1 MVNTPNRETSRKPA
15 SKASAR
21 PAGAA
26 AGKLRNPEEDP
37 EGSKTGLRVKTKAL
51 LDRIEGTGQE
61 PTGFSYY
68 LILGSAF
75 ALTAIGLLMVLSSSA
90 VESIADGESPFELFV
105 KQGIF
110 AVIGLVLM
118 LLLSRLNVPTFKKLG
133 WPALALALAL
143 LVLVFTPL
151 GIDVNGNRNWI
162 QLGPGVTAQPSE
174 AAKLAL
180 GLWMACVLVR
190 KGPLL
195 GEWKHAVVPVLPVGG
210 LVILLVLLGND
221 LGTAMIIMLIIAG
234 ALYFAGAR
242 MKLFLVAGGAAV
254 VGVLLLAITSPNRVA
269 RITMWLDQSCEVTTG
284 LNMQSCN
291 GLFALASGGWWG
303 VGLGQSRQKY
313 SWIPEAHN
321 DYIFAIIGEELG
333 LLGTL
338 VVVALFGIL
347 SVAIVR
353 TVMRHDDPFVR
364 IFGGSIMVW
373 IIGQAFLNMGVV
385 TGLLPVVG
393 VPLPFISYG
402 GSALTITLAAV
413 GVLLSF
419 ARPDARAGRNRARKR
434 ARNLAQRKAPE
445 PAGNISK

>member
-1 MVNTPNRETSRKPA
+1 VATIPGTARRPAVRKPA
-15 SKASAR
+15 AR
-21 PAGAA
+21 ESQGVGPAQ
-26 AGKLRNPEEDP
+26 R
-37 EGSKTGLRVKTKAL
+37 GSTPLERLKRL
-51 LDRIEGTGQE
+51 LDLVDGRGRE
-61 PTGFSYY
+61 PSGLTYY
-68 LILGSAF
+68 LILGTTL

-90 VESIADGESPFELFV
+90 VESIAEGESPFGLFL

-110 AVIGLVLM
+110 AVVGVALM
-118 LLLSRLNVPTFKKLG
+118 LLLSRFSVARFKKLA
-133 WPALALALAL
+133 WPAVGLSLLLLLLA
-143 LVLVFTPL
+143 FTPL

-162 QLGPGVTAQPSE
+162 QLGPGLTGQPSE
-174 AAKLAL
+174 AAKLGL
-180 GLWMACVLVR
+180 SLWMASVLAR

-195 GEWKHAVVPVLPVGG
+195 HEWKHVMVPVVPVAG
-210 LVILLVLLGND
+210 LAMLLVMAGND
-221 LGTAMIIMLIIAG
+221 LGTTMIILLIVAGTLFIAG
-234 ALYFAGAR
+234 AP
-242 MKLFLVAGGAAV
+242 MKFFGIAGGAAV
-254 VGVLLLAITSPNRVA
+254 AVVLLLALTNSNRLS
-269 RITMWLDQSCEVTTG
+269 RITMWLDQSCEDTTG

-347 SVAIVR
+347 AIALVR
-353 TVMRHDDPFVR
+353 TVLRQPDPFVR
-364 IFGGSIMVW
+364 ILAGAIMIW
-373 IIGQAFLNMGVV
+373 IIGQAFVNIGVV
-385 TGLLPVVG
+385 TGLLPVIG

-419 ARPDARAGRNRARKR
+419 ARTAPGRDRQGTVRRGLAGALRRAAGGRATG
-434 ARNLAQRKAPE
+434 P
-445 PAGNISK
+445 S

>member
-1 MVNTPNRETSRKPA
+1 MVTTPTRGSSRKPA
-15 SKASAR
+15 SKPAAGNTAASAGGQR
-21 PAGAA
+21 PAAPPREPRAA
-26 AGKLRNPEEDP
+26 WL
-37 EGSKTGLRVKTKAL
+37 VKAKAL
-51 LDRIEGTGQE
+51 LDRADGADRE
-61 PTGFSYY
+61 PSGSSYY
-68 LILGSAF
+68 LILGSAL

-90 VESIADGESPFELFV
+90 VESIAEGASPFDLFM
-105 KQGIF
+105 KQGLF
-110 AVIGLVLM
+110 AAGGIILM
-118 LLLSRLNVPTFKKLG
+118 LVLSRLSIPTYKKLG
-133 WPALALALAL
+133 WPALGLSLAL

-151 GIDVNGNRNWI
+151 GVNVNGNRNWI

-180 GLWMACVLVR
+180 GLWIACILVR

-195 GEWKHAVVPVLPVGG
+195 HEWKHLVVPVLPVGG
-210 LVILLVLLGND
+210 LVVLLVLAGND
-221 LGTAMIIMLIIAG
+221 LGTAMIIMLIVAG
-234 ALYFAGAR
+234 ALFFGGAR
-242 MKLFLVAGGAAV
+242 MKLFAIAGATAVA
-254 VGVLLLAITSPNRVA
+254 GVLLLAITSPNRVA
-269 RITMWLDQSCEVTTG
+269 RITMWLDQSCDDTTG

-347 SVAIVR
+347 AVAIVR
-353 TVMRHDDPFVR
+353 TVMRRDDAFVR
-364 IFGGSIMVW
+364 IFGGAIMVW
-373 IIGQAFLNMGVV
+373 IIGQAFVNMGVV
-385 TGLLPVVG
+385 TGLLPVIG

-419 ARPDARAGRNRARKR
+419 ARPDAKR
-434 ARNLAQRKAPE
+434 AAQAKKVRRA
-445 PAGNISK
+445 

>member
-1 MVNTPNRETSRKPA
+1 MVTTPTRGTSRKPA
-15 SKASAR
+15 SKRAARSAAASAGGQR
-21 PAGAA
+21 PAPPRQPRAA
-26 AGKLRNPEEDP
+26 WL
-37 EGSKTGLRVKTKAL
+37 VKAKAL
-51 LDRIEGTGQE
+51 LDRADGADSE
-61 PTGFSYY
+61 PSGFSYY
-68 LILGSAF
+68 LILGSAL

-90 VESIADGESPFELFV
+90 VESIAEGASPFDLFM
-105 KQGIF
+105 KQGLF
-110 AVIGLVLM
+110 AVGGIILM
-118 LLLSRLNVPTFKKLG
+118 LVLSRLSVPTYKKLG
-133 WPALALALAL
+133 WPALGLSLAL

-151 GIDVNGNRNWI
+151 GVDVNGNRNWI

-180 GLWMACVLVR
+180 GLWIACVLVR

-195 GEWKHAVVPVLPVGG
+195 HEWKHLMVPVLPVGG
-210 LVILLVLLGND
+210 LVILLVLAGND
-221 LGTAMIIMLIIAG
+221 LGTAMIIMLIVAGALFFGGAQMKLFGIAG
-234 ALYFAGAR
+234 ATA
-242 MKLFLVAGGAAV
+242 VA
-254 VGVLLLAITSPNRVA
+254 GVLLLAITSPNRVA
-269 RITMWLDQSCEVTTG
+269 RITMWLDQSCEDTTG

-347 SVAIVR
+347 AVAIVR
-353 TVMRHDDPFVR
+353 TVMRRNDPFVR

-373 IIGQAFLNMGVV
+373 IIGQAFVNMGVV
-385 TGLLPVVG
+385 TGLLPVIG

-419 ARPDARAGRNRARKR
+419 ARPDAKR
-434 ARNLAQRKAPE
+434 AAKAQRMKRA
-445 PAGNISK
+445 